1 MDGNKQGKGI
11 RARFL
16 FSILS
21 IFFLE
26 NKPCFSKCLGMFCF
40 LTFDLSDQLAGIAVK
55 PVMEILVLISFAE
68 WFGVMMYIGANWLW
82 YPTGGGPNSKP
93 LHELYGFAKL
103 PTRKDVKGC
112 VDYKNDPF
120 TRERILLL
128 GKKHGGTTNFC
139 SKHPNI
145 VGQGMHMS
153 HSERETVGSWCGKNM
168 FPLYKTS

>member
-1 MDGNKQGKGI
+1 MICFWSQSTHVPLCFFCLLRCSRQWLCGFRGCLWTAFVWRVGLRLLDGNKQGKGI

-82 YPTGGGPNSKP
+82 YPTGGGDFFGIPV
-93 LHELYGFAKL
+93 AKNPKFQATAWTL
-103 PTRKDVKGC
+103 WLRQAS
-112 VDYKNDPF
+112 N
-120 TRERILLL
+120 
-128 GKKHGGTTNFC
+128 KKRC
-139 SKHPNI
+139 
-145 VGQGMHMS
+145 Q
-153 HSERETVGSWCGKNM
+153 RLCR
-168 FPLYKTS
+168 L

>member
-1 MDGNKQGKGI
+1 MICFWSQSTHVPLCFFCLLRCSRQWLCGFRGCLWTAFVWRVGLRLLDGNKQGKGI

-82 YPTGGGPNSKP
+82 YPTGGGGFLWNSSSEKP
-93 LHELYGFAKL
+93 QIPSH
-103 PTRKDVKGC
+103 C
-112 VDYKNDPF
+112 M
-120 TRERILLL
+120 
-128 GKKHGGTTNFC
+128 NFMASPSFQQEKM
-139 SKHPNI
+139 SKA
-145 VGQGMHMS
+145 V
-153 HSERETVGSWCGKNM
+153 
-168 FPLYKTS
+168 

>member
-1 MDGNKQGKGI
+1 MVWGDDVHRG
-11 RARFL
+11 
-16 FSILS
+16 
-21 IFFLE
+21 E
-26 NKPCFSKCLGMFCF
+26 
-40 LTFDLSDQLAGIAVK
+40 LA
-55 PVMEILVLISFAE
+55 LVS
-68 WFGVMMYIGANWLW
+68 NH
-82 YPTGGGPNSKP
+82 GGGGFFGIPVAKNSNSKP
-93 LHELYGFAKL
+93 LHELYGFTKL

-128 GKKHGGTTNFC
+128 GKKHGGTTNFS

-153 HSERETVGSWCGKNM
+153 HSETETVGSWCGKNM